1 MRSEIRIVKRQIADE
16 SLRVNANGSNKSEQ
30 QRNREIVGVIKSWI
44 EEFKLRGSSRS
55 KAALV
60 LLNK

>member
-1 MRSEIRIVKRQIADE
+1 MSSQIRIVKRQKTYK
-16 SLRVNANGSNKSEQ
+16 SMRVTASGSAKSEQ

-44 EEFKLRGSSRS
+44 EEFKLRTVAKSE
-55 KAALV
+55 AALA

>member
-1 MRSEIRIVKRQIADE
+1 MSSATRIVKRQKADE
-16 SLRVNANGSNKSEQ
+16 SLRVNANGNTKSEQ
-30 QRNREIVGVIKSWI
+30 QRTREIVGVIKSWI

-60 LLNK
+60 PLNK

>member
-1 MRSEIRIVKRQIADE
+1 MSSEIRIVKRQKADE
-16 SLRVNANGSNKSEQ
+16 SLRVNANGNAKSEQ

-44 EEFKLRGSSRS
+44 EEFKLRSSSRS

>member
-1 MRSEIRIVKRQIADE
+1 MSSEIRIVKRQKADE
-16 SLRVNANGSNKSEQ
+16 SLHVKANGNAKSEQ

-44 EEFKLRGSSRS
+44 EEFKLRSSSRS

>member
-1 MRSEIRIVKRQIADE
+1 MSSQIRIVKRQKAHG
-16 SLRVNANGSNKSEQ
+16 STRVTANGSAKSEQ
-30 QRNREIVGVIKSWI
+30 QRNRATVGVIKSWI
-44 EEFKLRGSSRS
+44 EEFRLRGASRS

>member
-1 MRSEIRIVKRQIADE
+1 MSSKIRIVKRRKAHE
-16 SLRVNANGSNKSEQ
+16 SMRVTANDDAKSEQ

-44 EEFKLRGSSRS
+44 EEFKLRSSSRS

>member
-1 MRSEIRIVKRQIADE
+1 MSSEIRIVKRQKADE
-16 SLRVNANGSNKSEQ
+16 SLRVNANGKAKSEQ

-44 EEFKLRGSSRS
+44 EEFKLRSSSRS

>member
-1 MRSEIRIVKRQIADE
+1 MSSEIRIVKRQKADE
-16 SLRVNANGSNKSEQ
+16 SLRVNANGNAKSEQ
-30 QRNREIVGVIKSWI
+30 RRNREIVGVIKSWI
-44 EEFKLRGSSRS
+44 EEFKLRSSSRS